1 MMLVFGAGWITSVA
15 LTDIAAEAGGARSIP
30 ALALSLTWLGSGIG
44 GVLMGR
50 VANRFGTRSTVV
62 FGAVMVGIGLAVST
76 IGPPTPLWIG
86 HALFMGL
93 LGIGA
98 INAPMYVYISHWFDR
113 RRGSALALISSG
125 SYLAGALWPPLFE
138 RSVTAFGWRQ
148 TMLMYGAVVI
158 VLVVPLAL
166 VFLKPPPQAGSA
178 LASGGLNAAASTS
191 FRIALPANVA
201 FVLMCTGGILCC
213 VPMAMPQQH
222 MVAFCGDLGLSR
234 ATGALVLSV
243 LLGMAFASRQ
253 VWGVVSDRLG
263 GLKTIFI
270 SSGAQATALAAFLF
284 TQSEAGLFFVAGA
297 FGLGFSAIIPAY
309 ALAVRDLFPAGEAYW
324 RVPTVLLCTA
334 FGMALGGWLA
344 GYLYDLY
351 GSYAPAFATGVAVNV
366 LHFALIGGLVSRQ
379 SRAPTRRLSK
389 AGNTARPSAAAK
401 VSRRA
406 HDAWRAAPHP
416 PDVRGTHR

>member
-1 MMLVFGAGWITSVA
+1 MHAPIPTVASVETRQSWVVAFVALCVMMLVFGAGWITSVA

-30 ALALSLTWLGSGIG
+30 ALALSLTWLGAGIG

-62 FGAVMVGIGLAVST
+62 FGAFMVGTGLAIST
-76 IGPPTPLWIG
+76 FGPPEPLWIG
-86 HALFMGL
+86 HAIFMGL

-98 INAPMYVYISHWFDR
+98 INAPMYVYISHWFDK

-125 SYLAGALWPPLFE
+125 SYLAGALWPPVFE
-138 RSVTAFGWRQ
+138 RSISAFGWRT
-148 TMLMYGAVVI
+148 TMLMYAAFVI
-158 VLVVPLAL
+158 ALVVPLAL

-178 LASGGLNAAASTS
+178 PASGGLNAAAGTS

-201 FVLMCTGGILCC
+201 FVLMCVGGILCC

-222 MVAFCGDLGLSR
+222 MVAFCGDLGISR

-243 LLGMAFASRQ
+243 LLGTAFASRQ

-270 SSGAQATALAAFLF
+270 SSGAQAVALAAFLF
-284 TQSEAGLFFVAGA
+284 TQSETGLFFVAGA
-297 FGLGFSAIIPAY
+297 FGLGFSALIPAY
-309 ALAVRDLFPAGEAYW
+309 ALAVRDIFPAGEAYW

-334 FGMALGGWLA
+334 FGMALGGWMA
-344 GYLYDLY
+344 GYLYDVY
-351 GSYAPAFATGVAVNV
+351 GSYAPAFATGVVVNV
-366 LHFALIGGLVSRQ
+366 IHFALIGGLVSRQ
-379 SRAPTRRLSK
+379 SRAPTS
-389 AGNTARPSAAAK
+389 
-401 VSRRA
+401 
-406 HDAWRAAPHP
+406 
-416 PDVRGTHR
+416 

>member
-1 MMLVFGAGWITSVA
+1 MHAPIPSVASVESRQSWIVAFVALFVMMLVFGAGWITSVA

-30 ALALSLTWLGSGIG
+30 ALATSFAWFGAGIG

-62 FGAVMVGIGLAVST
+62 FGAFMVGAGLAIST
-76 IGPPTPLWIG
+76 FGPPEPLWIG
-86 HALFMGL
+86 HAIFMGL

-98 INAPMYVYISHWFDR
+98 INAPMYVYISNWFDK

-125 SYLAGALWPPLFE
+125 SYLAGALWPPVFE
-138 RSVTAFGWRQ
+138 RSISAFGWRT
-148 TMLMYGAVVI
+148 TMLMYGAFVI
-158 VLVVPLAL
+158 ALVVPLAL
-166 VFLKPPPQAGSA
+166 MFLKPPPQPSSA
-178 LASGGLNAAASTS
+178 PASGGANAAAGTS
-191 FRIALPANVA
+191 FRIALPANLA
-201 FVLMCTGGILCC
+201 FVLMCLGGLLCC

-222 MVAFCGDLGLSR
+222 MVAFCGDLGFSR

-243 LLGMAFASRQ
+243 LLGTAFASRQ
-253 VWGVVSDRLG
+253 VWGVISDRLG

-270 SSGAQATALAAFLF
+270 SSGAQAAALAAFLF
-284 TQSEAGLFFVAGA
+284 TQSEAGLFLVAGA
-297 FGLGFSAIIPAY
+297 FGLGFSALIPAY

-379 SRAPTRRLSK
+379 AREPT
-389 AGNTARPSAAAK
+389 P
-401 VSRRA
+401 
-406 HDAWRAAPHP
+406 
-416 PDVRGTHR
+416 

>member
-1 MMLVFGAGWITSVA
+1 MHAPIPSVASVETRQSWIVAFVALSVMMLVFGAGWITSVA
-15 LTDIAAEAGGARSIP
+15 LTDIAAEAGGARSTP
-30 ALALSLTWLGSGIG
+30 ALALSLTWLGAGVG

-62 FGAVMVGIGLAVST
+62 FGAFMVGTGLAIST
-76 IGPPTPLWIG
+76 FGPPEPLWIG
-86 HALFMGL
+86 HAVFMGL

-98 INAPMYVYISHWFDR
+98 INAPMYVYISNWFDR

-138 RSVTAFGWRQ
+138 RSVSAFGWRQ
-148 TMLMYGAVVI
+148 TMLLYGAFVVA
-158 VLVVPLAL
+158 LVVPLAL
-166 VFLKPPPQAGSA
+166 VFLKPPPQSGSA
-178 LASGGLNAAASTS
+178 PVSGGLNAAAGTS
-191 FRIALPANVA
+191 FRIALPANAA
-201 FVLMCTGGILCC
+201 FVLMCLGGILCC

-270 SSGAQATALAAFLF
+270 SSGAQAAALAAFLF
-284 TQSEAGLFFVAGA
+284 TQSEAGLFLVAGA

-309 ALAVRDLFPAGEAYW
+309 ALAVRDLFPASEAYW

-351 GSYAPAFATGVAVNV
+351 GSYRPAFATGVAVNV

-379 SRAPTRRLSK
+379 ARAP
-389 AGNTARPSAAAK
+389 
-401 VSRRA
+401 
-406 HDAWRAAPHP
+406 AP
-416 PDVRGTHR
+416 

>member
-1 MMLVFGAGWITSVA
+1 MHAPIPSVASVESRQSWIVAAVALLIMALVFGAGWITSVA
-15 LTDIAAEAGGARSIP
+15 LTEIAAEAGGARSIP
-30 ALALSLTWLGSGIG
+30 ALATSLVWFGSGIG

-50 VANRFGTRSTVV
+50 VAHRFGTRSTVV
-62 FGAVMVGIGLAVST
+62 CGAVMVGIGLAVST
-76 IGPPTPLWIG
+76 LGPPGPLWIG
-86 HALFMGL
+86 HGLFMGL
-93 LGIGA
+93 VGIGA
-98 INAPMYVYISHWFDR
+98 INAPMYVYISQWFDR

-138 RSVTAFGWRQ
+138 RSVTAFGWRH
-148 TMLMYGAVVI
+148 TMLLYGAFVVA
-158 VLVVPLAL
+158 LTVPLAL
-166 VFLKPPPQAGSA
+166 VFLKAPPTSSGAQAGGSP
-178 LASGGLNAAASTS
+178 NAATGAS
-191 FRIALPANVA
+191 FRIALPANAA
-201 FVLMCTGGILCC
+201 FVVMCVAGVLCC

-222 MVAFCGDLGLSR
+222 MVAFCGDLGISR

-243 LLGMAFASRQ
+243 LLGAAFASRQ
-253 VWGVVSDRLG
+253 VWGVISDRLG

-270 SSGAQATALAAFLF
+270 SSGAQAVALAAFLF

-351 GSYAPAFATGVAVNV
+351 GSYAPAFATGVALNV
-366 LHFALIGGLVSRQ
+366 LHFAIIGGLVSRQ
-379 SRAPTRRLSK
+379 SRTPTS
-389 AGNTARPSAAAK
+389 
-401 VSRRA
+401 
-406 HDAWRAAPHP
+406 
-416 PDVRGTHR
+416 

>member
-1 MMLVFGAGWITSVA
+1 MHAPIPTVASVETRQSWIIATVALTIMALVFGAGWITSVA
-15 LTDIAAEAGGARSIP
+15 LTEIAAEAGGARSIP
-30 ALALSLTWLGSGIG
+30 ALATSLVWFGSGIG

-50 VANRFGTRSTVV
+50 LAHRFGTRSTVV
-62 FGAVMVGIGLAVST
+62 CGAVMVGIGLAVST
-76 IGPPTPLWIG
+76 LGLPGPLWIG

-93 LGIGA
+93 VGIGA

-138 RSVTAFGWRQ
+138 RSVTAFGWRH
-148 TMLMYGAVVI
+148 TMLLYGAFVVA
-158 VLVVPLAL
+158 VVVPLAL
-166 VFLKPPPQAGSA
+166 VFLKPPPKPGGAE
-178 LASGGLNAAASTS
+178 ASGSPNAPAGTS
-191 FRIALPANVA
+191 FRIALPANLA
-201 FVLMCTGGILCC
+201 FVLMCTGGVLCC

-222 MVAFCGDLGLSR
+222 LVAFCGDLGISR

-243 LLGMAFASRQ
+243 LLGTAFASRQ

-270 SSGAQATALAAFLF
+270 SSGAQAAALAAFLF
-284 TQSEAGLFFVAGA
+284 TQTEAGLFFVAGA

-309 ALAVRDLFPAGEAYW
+309 ALAVRDIFPAGEAYW

-344 GYLYDLY
+344 GYLYDVY
-351 GSYAPAFATGVAVNV
+351 GSYAPAFATGVGVNV

-379 SRAPTRRLSK
+379 SRRVA
-389 AGNTARPSAAAK
+389 
-401 VSRRA
+401 
-406 HDAWRAAPHP
+406 
-416 PDVRGTHR
+416 

>member
-1 MMLVFGAGWITSVA
+1 MHAPIPSVASVETRQSWIVAFVALCVMMLVFGAGWITSVA

-62 FGAVMVGIGLAVST
+62 FGAVMVGIGLAIST

-86 HALFMGL
+86 HAVFMGL

-98 INAPMYVYISHWFDR
+98 VNAPMYVYISHWFDR

-166 VFLKPPPQAGSA
+166 VFLKPPPQADSA

-284 TQSEAGLFFVAGA
+284 TQSEAGLLFVAGA

-334 FGMALGGWLA
+334 FGMAIGGWLA
-344 GYLYDLY
+344 GYIYDLY

-366 LHFALIGGLVSRQ
+366 LHVALIGGLVSRQ
-379 SRAPTRRLSK
+379 SRIIP
-389 AGNTARPSAAAK
+389 AG
-401 VSRRA
+401 
-406 HDAWRAAPHP
+406 
-416 PDVRGTHR
+416 